1 MNRAVPTVSRRKF
14 GKEKGAIMKFATMS
28 KSLVLGLAVLL
39 ASSAFAATKANL
51 ELDSPASVNGTMLK
65 AGSYKLEWD
74 GAGPNV
80 ELSIMKGK
88 NVVLKTTAHVVE
100 LQTPANDDSAITAQT
115 SSGLTL
121 TAVHFRGKKASLE
134 LTAASEGM
142 QGGASQ

>member
-1 MNRAVPTVSRRKF
+1 MNS
-14 GKEKGAIMKFATMS
+14 GKKQGAIMKFATVS

-39 ASSAFAATKANL
+39 ASSAFAATKASL
-51 ELDSPASVNGTMLK
+51 ELDNPVSVNGTMLK

-100 LQTPANDDSAITAQT
+100 LQTPANDDSAITTQT
-115 SSGLTL
+115 SSGASTL
-121 TAVHFRGKKASLE
+121 TAVHFRGKKTSLE
-134 LTAASEGM
+134 LAEASEGM
-142 QGGASQ
+142 QGGASR